1 MVKIFQFITALSIY
15 RWLKPRIKSLGLLC
29 AFIYLIFYLHNEF
42 LEWSKLTENLGLV
55 GYSYILKNLLII
67 ITLLIYFLIMRIKSF
82 KEETD
87 NSILKGDGFD
97 KFRSMKKVRTKS
109 QQILENKK

>member
-15 RWLKPRIKSLGLLC
+15 SWIRPRIKSLGLL
-29 AFIYLIFYLHNEF
+29 FIFICLIFYLHNEF
-42 LEWSKLTENLGLV
+42 LEWSKLTENLSLI

-67 ITLLIYFLIMRIKSF
+67 ITLLVYFLIMRIKSF

-87 NSILKGDGFD
+87 NNIVKGDGFD
-97 KFRSMKKVRTKS
+97 KFRSMKKLRTKS